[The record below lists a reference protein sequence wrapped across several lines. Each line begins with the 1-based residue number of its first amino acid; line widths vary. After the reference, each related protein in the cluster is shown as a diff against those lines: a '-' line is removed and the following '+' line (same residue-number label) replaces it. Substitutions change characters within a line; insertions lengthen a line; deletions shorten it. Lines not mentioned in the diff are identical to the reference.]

1 VPIRLSLVCLVLA
14 GVILSPPFIDN
25 QGEAAAR
32 SHASDTSTTRSHQH
46 RLPTVKYTPK
56 AQRANH
62 ALVRNVRALV
72 SADHTRLVLDLDR
85 KVPITQRRESHPARV
100 VIQLKQARLSK
111 DAQAQLAK
119 HIIPPPFA
127 VTQSHHRGV
136 TVAFLPSQA
145 RTYRVMPLSNPDRV
159 VVDLY
164 PQPQNPSP
172 RAVELPTPEGPAAV
186 ESPSRSGVR
195 SSATTVKTI
204 VIDAGHGGRDSGT
217 IGHGGTHEKDVTL
230 KVSLLLRSMLS
241 RWPNTRVL
249 MTRERDVFVELED
262 RAKFANSS
270 AADLFVSIHV
280 NSHPQRSIK
289 GLEVYHFGEAQD
301 QRALE
306 VAARENG
313 TPLNSTGVGW
323 EYLVADL
330 LTTKKI
336 EESLELAWSTKE
348 ALVFHVHS
356 KYQTVDHGVKTAPFY
371 VLRFTSMPSV
381 LAEIAFMSNP
391 AEEKL
396 MRTEPFL
403 TKMAEGIAEGIRAF
417 LSQNRTAS
425 K

>member
-1 VPIRLSLVCLVLA
+1 
-14 GVILSPPFIDN
+14 
-25 QGEAAAR
+25 
-32 SHASDTSTTRSHQH
+32 
-46 RLPTVKYTPK
+46 
-56 AQRANH
+56 
-62 ALVRNVRALV
+62 VRNVRTLV
-72 SADHTRLVLDLDR
+72 SADHTRLILDLDR
-85 KVPITQRRESHPARV
+85 KVPITQRHEAHPARV

-111 DAQAQLAK
+111 TAQARVAK
-119 HIIPPPFA
+119 RAIPPPFA
-127 VTQSHHRGV
+127 VTQSPRRGV

-145 RTYRVMPLSNPDRV
+145 RSYRVLPLSNPDRV
-159 VVDLY
+159 VVDVY
-164 PQPQNPSP
+164 PPPQHSSP
-172 RAVELPTPEGPAAV
+172 RAVEHPTPEPPTAV
-186 ESPSRSGVR
+186 EAPSRSGSR
-195 SSATTVKTI
+195 SSAPGIKTI

-217 IGHGGTHEKDVTL
+217 IGHSGTHEKDVTL

-249 MTRERDVFVELED
+249 MTRERDVFVDLED

-270 AADLFVSIHV
+270 AADLFVSVHV
-280 NSHPQRSIK
+280 NSHPQRNIK

-348 ALVFHVHS
+348 ALVSRVHS

-371 VLRFTSMPSV
+371 VLRFTSMPSI
-381 LAEIAFMSNP
+381 LAEIGFMSNP
-391 AEEKL
+391 SEEKL

-403 TKMAEGIAEGIRAF
+403 TKTAEGIAEGIRAF
-417 LSQNRTAS
+417 LSHNRTGS
-425 K
+425 R